1 MPINKIY
8 IYSHTSDLLYRE
20 WIDDGWASGG
30 WKWIF
35 HSCKDLWNSIWNK
48 ELSLKWFRL
57 EQHGGTTLGCLFYN
71 IISTHVLAFY
81 YFILSK
87 LHKFQF
93 SWPLYSSV
101 GFVRSFFAFN
111 FPHVPFRMGFVL
123 AGEKENMIRTATPK
137 EESIKIDNFCA
148 TLKRSSL
155 HHRTAQQQLTVQ
167 PALCRALNFRLQSI
181 IQDYIAPRCRRER
194 ERENH
199 EIINYFSL
207 YFVLPPHSLI
217 LNFNSVHPARRRCR
231 RDKASLFH
239 FDIQSW
245 LGCFQCCVISEEPR
259 DVNWKSL
266 EKCEAAIDHSKRRSR
281 SAWIRAERR
290 AAKVN
295 VDCVR
300 AEHNLYIPAF
310 I

>member
-35 HSCKDLWNSIWNK
+35 HSCEDLWNSIWNK
-48 ELSLKWFRL
+48 DLSLKWFRL

-71 IISTHVLAFY
+71 IISTHVLAF
-81 YFILSK
+81 FI
-87 LHKFQF
+87 
-93 SWPLYSSV
+93 
-101 GFVRSFFAFN
+101 SFYRNSINFN
-111 FPHVPFRMGFVL
+111 FHGPYTLRSGSCEVFLHLIFLTFLFGWVL
-123 AGEKENMIRTATPK
+123 CWQEKKNMIRTATPK

-194 ERENH
+194 ERERTTK
-199 EIINYFSL
+199 L
-207 YFVLPPHSLI
+207 
-217 LNFNSVHPARRRCR
+217 
-231 RDKASLFH
+231 
-239 FDIQSW
+239 
-245 LGCFQCCVISEEPR
+245 
-259 DVNWKSL
+259 
-266 EKCEAAIDHSKRRSR
+266 
-281 SAWIRAERR
+281 
-290 AAKVN
+290 
-295 VDCVR
+295 
-300 AEHNLYIPAF
+300 
-310 I
+310 

>member
-1 MPINKIY
+1 
-8 IYSHTSDLLYRE
+8 
-20 WIDDGWASGG
+20 
-30 WKWIF
+30 
-35 HSCKDLWNSIWNK
+35 
-48 ELSLKWFRL
+48 
-57 EQHGGTTLGCLFYN
+57 
-71 IISTHVLAFY
+71 
-81 YFILSK
+81 
-87 LHKFQF
+87 
-93 SWPLYSSV
+93 
-101 GFVRSFFAFN
+101 
-111 FPHVPFRMGFVL
+111 
-123 AGEKENMIRTATPK
+123 MIRTATPK

-194 ERENH
+194 EREPRNYKLFF
-199 EIINYFSL
+199 IIFRSPSPL
-207 YFVLPPHSLI
+207 THSQLQ
-217 LNFNSVHPARRRCR
+217 LVHPARRRCR
-231 RDKASLFH
+231 RDKTSLFH
-239 FDIQSW
+239 FDIQSL

-290 AAKVN
+290 AAEVN